1 MQRMLAAILICGFS
15 LLLSYTADY
24 GDKHLSDSSYQEML
38 MTRALAT
45 VQRDKLHPSVLV
57 WSVGNE
63 NPLPQT
69 CVKVGNYVGA
79 IDPSRPADVP
89 APFRPF
95 MTQYDTYLMK
105 YREVVEY

>member
-1 MQRMLAAILICGFS
+1 MMQRMLAAILICGSS

-24 GDKHLSDSSYQEML
+24 GDK
-38 MTRALAT
+38 
-45 VQRDKLHPSVLV
+45 P
-57 WSVGNE
+57 
-63 NPLPQT
+63 
-69 CVKVGNYVGA
+69 VGA
-79 IDPSRPADVP
+79 TFQSYYIKADVMPEVVSRLFAPAADVP